1 MPKNRCFTAKKVYK
15 VSIVSDK
22 TPFSENTISVSEVN
36 ATIKACIDAPIFK
49 GLEVFGEISG
59 YKFSG
64 PHAYFTLKELAT
76 FLRVLLRAKD
86 ICSQR
91 RRKRNRQRFAGLL
104 RQGRQTFVASK
115 FHNSS
120 RTGYVVFG
128 I

>member
-64 PHAYFTLKELAT
+64 AHAYFTLKDKTRSSHAFASTHKKRMSQKTAKASSCAARLT
-76 FLRVLLRAKD
+76 IMSRAAD
-86 ICSQR
+86 CLC
-91 RRKRNRQRFAGLL
+91 RQAR
-104 RQGRQTFVASK
+104 
-115 FHNSS
+115 
-120 RTGYVVFG
+120 
-128 I
+128 